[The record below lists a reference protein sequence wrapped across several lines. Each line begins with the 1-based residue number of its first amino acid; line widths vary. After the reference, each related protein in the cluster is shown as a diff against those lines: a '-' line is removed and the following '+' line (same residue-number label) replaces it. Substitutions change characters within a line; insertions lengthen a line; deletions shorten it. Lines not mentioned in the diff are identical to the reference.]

1 MLQRTL
7 NARLFCWTGSLLL
20 LGLTGCGQG
29 SEAES
34 AWKAYHQG
42 LSQALDTPEIEHS
55 APPNIGAFP
64 ERQTLLFDINETRES
79 LLNVYALREC
89 EITSL
94 IAARN
99 NQLGRVAPPSQQW
112 LYERD
117 LWQRLSLCWNTD
129 TPGELSEEN
138 RDRLHDITL
147 TKTAQ
152 LPFVSWNAI
161 FDSSEWEKNFSRASQ
176 PLSASELN
184 QLTQQGGLDKAL
196 EALRY
201 LRQMVLHQFD
211 RQWQQDSSRLENHLK
226 TLQERPLTAELLRSL
241 MLATQRLNEA
251 TERLKITPQPHCLP
265 AWDQR
270 YVEQL
275 EQSAYT
281 WLNALNRLIDSHPVT
296 PPERWQRYAHA
307 WLSLDAQDAPWQSFQ
322 RALKAHKTARKG
334 FSACRPTASFK
345 TKITPQS

>member
-1 MLQRTL
+1 MIHDTL
-7 NARLFCWTGSLLL
+7 RQGLLFTLAGFWL

-34 AWKAYHQG
+34 VWQAYHQA
-42 LSQALDTPEIEHS
+42 LSQALDTAEIKRS

-64 ERQTLLFDINETRES
+64 ERQALLFDINETRES

-112 LYERD
+112 LYERE

-129 TPGELSEEN
+129 VPRELSEEN
-138 RDRLHDITL
+138 RDRLRDITL

-161 FDSSEWEKNFSRASQ
+161 FDSREWEKNFSRASQ

-184 QLTQQGGLDKAL
+184 QLTPPGGLDNAL
-196 EALRY
+196 DALRY

-226 TLQERPLTAELLRSL
+226 TLQERPITAEVLRSL
-241 MLATQRLNEA
+241 MLATQRLDEA
-251 TERLKITPQPHCLP
+251 TERLKTVQPPHCLP
-265 AWDQR
+265 EWDR
-270 YVEQL
+270 SYVAQL
-275 EQSAYT
+275 EQSAFA
-281 WLNALNRLIDSHPVT
+281 WLKEINRLVDSHPVT
-296 PPERWQRYAHA
+296 PPAQWQRYAHA
-307 WLSLDAQDAPWQSFQ
+307 WLSLDAPDAPWQSFQ
-322 RALKAHKTARKG
+322 RALKTHQAARKG
-334 FSACRPTASFK
+334 FSSCRPIASVK
-345 TKITPQS
+345 TKMTSHS